1 MNETYCK
8 NNVNSMTIL
17 TTTVL
22 KLQNNSSMKEHW
34 CLYECIVWEIVK
46 GLVLQEQDTTVI
58 FSVCRH
64 KKAQ

>member
-1 MNETYCK
+1 MNKTYCK
-8 NNVNSMTIL
+8 NNVICTTIL
-17 TTTVL
+17 TMTVL
-22 KLQNNSSMKEHW
+22 KLQNNSGVKEHW
-34 CLYECIVWEIVK
+34 CLYECIVLETVK

>member
-1 MNETYCK
+1 MNETCCK
-8 NNVNSMTIL
+8 NNVSSKTIL
-17 TTTVL
+17 TTTVSQ
-22 KLQNNSSMKEHW
+22 LQNNSRMKEHW
-34 CLYECIVWEIVK
+34 CLYECVVGEIVK